1 MRFESRYAASF
12 RILAAAAL
20 VIAAAVSCY
29 RDDPLGNGAGGRT
42 RVLLTDAPFPYDSV
56 ARVDLYIVEI
66 LATSDPDTTFLGQWW
81 TRITEPHASFNLL
94 DLQQG
99 TTALVGEGDLPEGMY
114 RAVRMII
121 DTDSSKIW
129 ARGDIDASGQ
139 PIPGRAPLPVNWGS
153 SAGRPSLF
161 ALVEPPLEVAGT
173 GGSIVIDFDVGRSFF
188 PRYDGGFDFSPVLRA
203 VNSSATGWIEGRVT
217 GDSVAEQQG
226 PIKDVAVTVYSGDP
240 TANEGTWSVRATGR
254 TDATGRFRI
263 AYVLPGTYIVRSDAP
278 RSAPFGSGLRHDVE
292 VRRGA
297 GTSGVNITLTGR
309 TASTFTVT
317 PSQRTVRVG
326 TADTL
331 YAYATDAA
339 GRVIVGAAIDWTSS
353 SPTIASVAPAFNQ
366 SSVAHV
372 HAHRTGTAQVTAQW
386 GDEQATATITVV
398 ADTGWTPGGGGPVES
413 VTIYPG
419 SANML
424 VGDSVGF
431 MATLRDSAGRI
442 LTGRTVTWHSSDSTI
457 VRPLG
462 WGAYRAVRQGA
473 AAVSAQSEGRTG
485 SASVVVLP

>member
-1 MRFESRYAASF
+1 MS
-12 RILAAAAL
+12 AAAA
-20 VIAAAVSCY
+20 CY
-29 RDDPLGNGAGGRT
+29 RDDPLGNGGGGGPT

-66 LATSDPDTTFLGQWW
+66 QATNEPDTTFLGQWW
-81 TRITEPHASFNLL
+81 TRIAEPHASFNLL

-99 TTALVGEGDLPEGMY
+99 TTAFLGEGDLPEGMY
-114 RAVRMII
+114 RAVRMVI
-121 DTDSSKIW
+121 DTDSSRVW
-129 ARGDIDASGQ
+129 ARADVDALGR

-153 SAGRPSLF
+153 SAGRPHLY
-161 ALVEPPLEVAGT
+161 ALVEPPLEVGET

-217 GDSVAEQQG
+217 GDTLAESQG

-240 TANEGTWSVRATGR
+240 RAHESTWSVRATGR
-254 TDATGRFRI
+254 TDATGRFKI
-263 AYVLPGTYIVRSDAP
+263 AYLLPGTYIVRSDAP
-278 RSAPFGSGLRHDVE
+278 RTSPFGHGFRYEVD
-292 VRRGA
+292 VRRGV
-297 GTSGVNITLTGR
+297 GTYGVDITLTGR
-309 TASTFTVT
+309 TATSFTVN
-317 PSQRTVRVG
+317 PSIRTIRVG

-339 GRVIVGAAIDWTSS
+339 GRVIVGAAIEWRSAD
-353 SPTIASVAPAFNQ
+353 PTIASVAPVFNQ

-372 HAHRTGTAQVTAQW
+372 HAHRAGSTPVTAFW
-386 GDEQATATITVV
+386 GDHQATASISVV
-398 ADTGWTPGGGGPVES
+398 ADTGWTPGGGGPVQS

-419 SANML
+419 TANML

-442 LTGRTVTWHSSDSTI
+442 LSGRQVTWHSSDSTI
-457 VRPLG
+457 VRPMG
-462 WGAYRAVRQGA
+462 WGAYRAVRAGSA
-473 AAVSAQSEGRTG
+473 TVSAQSEGRSGT
-485 SASVVVLP
+485 ASVVVLP